1 SGRTQE
7 SAKIPAFPGAS
18 MPVQCVMPP
27 VPSSP
32 AAVRVLDVSEE
43 GQKLLV
49 LLFPQ
54 LAGLKVYR
62 IEDTGDAVVISAS
75 CVSLSECRPARG
87 VAGHRRALIDDPAA
101 DRGPPRVRGRHGTGN
116 TRH

>member
-1 SGRTQE
+1 
-7 SAKIPAFPGAS
+7 

-27 VPSSP
+27 IPPSP

-54 LAGLKVYR
+54 LAGLKVHR
-62 IEDTGDAVVISAS
+62 IEDTGDAVVIPAS
-75 CVSLSECRPARG
+75 RVSSSECCPAC
-87 VAGHRRALIDDPAA
+87 
-101 DRGPPRVRGRHGTGN
+101 GPPSARVHGGYSRTVADGAC
-116 TRH
+116 